1 MGDSGLNTIDLNGR
15 GAVVTGG
22 AGGIGRAIAERL
34 AASGCRVA
42 IWDLNV
48 EEGERDGFLFQTVDV
63 TDEAAV
69 AAATARAEAALG
81 GIDILVNNA
90 GITGPTALLEF
101 YDYAAWRRTV
111 EVNLYS
117 VFLCSRAVIPGMRGR
132 AYGRIVNIASVAGKE
147 ANPTMSAYSAAKAGV
162 ICLTKALGRELA
174 ETGILVNCV
183 TPGLIGT
190 ELLKQMSPEAVAA
203 SRSKIPVNRVGEPK
217 EVAALVAWLCSQECS
232 FSTGAAF
239 DISGGRSS
247 Y

>member
-1 MGDSGLNTIDLNGR
+1 MNSIDLNGR
-15 GAVVTGG
+15 TAVVTGG

-34 AASGCRVA
+34 LASGCRVS

-48 EEGERDGFLFQTVDV
+48 TAGERDGFAFQQVDV
-63 TDEAAV
+63 VNEAAV
-69 AAATARAEAALG
+69 AAAAARTEDVLG

-90 GITGPTALLEF
+90 GITGPTELLER
-101 YDYAAWRRTV
+101 YDYAAWKRTV
-111 EVNLYS
+111 TVNLDS
-117 VFLCSRAVIPGMRGR
+117 VFLCSRAVIAGMRAR

-147 ANPTMSAYSAAKAGV
+147 ANPTMAAYSAAKAGV
-162 ICLTKALGRELA
+162 IGLTKALGRELA

-217 EVAALVAWLCSQECS
+217 EVAAMVAWLCSAECS
-232 FSTGAAF
+232 FTTGAAF
-239 DISGGRSS
+239 DISGGRAS

>member
-1 MGDSGLNTIDLNGR
+1 MNSIDLNGR
-15 GAVVTGG
+15 TAVVTGG

-34 AASGCRVA
+34 LASGCRVS

-48 EEGERDGFLFQTVDV
+48 TAGERDGFVFQQVDV
-63 TDEAAV
+63 IDEAAV
-69 AAATARAEAALG
+69 AAAAARAEEVLG

-90 GITGPTALLEF
+90 GITGPTELLER
-101 YDYAAWRRTV
+101 YDYAAWKRTV
-111 EVNLYS
+111 TVNLDS
-117 VFLCSRAVIPGMRGR
+117 VFLCSRAVIAGMRAR

-147 ANPTMSAYSAAKAGV
+147 ANPTMAAYSAAKAGV
-162 ICLTKALGRELA
+162 IGLTKALGRELA

-217 EVAALVAWLCSQECS
+217 EVAAMVAWLCSSDCS
-232 FSTGAAF
+232 FTTGAAF
-239 DISGGRSS
+239 DISGGRAS

>member
-1 MGDSGLNTIDLNGR
+1 MNSIDLNGR
-15 GAVVTGG
+15 TAVVTGG

-34 AASGCRVA
+34 LASGCRVS

-48 EEGERDGFLFQTVDV
+48 TAGERDGFVFQQVDV
-63 TDEAAV
+63 IDEAAV
-69 AAATARAEAALG
+69 AAAAARAEEVLG

-90 GITGPTALLEF
+90 GITGPTELLER
-101 YDYAAWRRTV
+101 YDYAAWKRTV
-111 EVNLYS
+111 TVNLDS
-117 VFLCSRAVIPGMRGR
+117 VFLCSRAVIAGMRAR

-147 ANPTMSAYSAAKAGV
+147 ANPTMAAYSAAKAGV
-162 ICLTKALGRELA
+162 IGLTKALGRELA

-217 EVAALVAWLCSQECS
+217 EVAAMVAWLCSSECS
-232 FSTGAAF
+232 FTTGAAF
-239 DISGGRSS
+239 DISGGRAS